1 MVARLGLL
9 ETRKVGVEIL
19 RLVERRS
26 VHTREL
32 GLGLVAAP
40 VSTRKRKELYR
51 LDRLRV
57 LEMRPA
63 AQVDEVALRV
73 ERDVSLRRVDELDLV
88 RLALLLEALARV
100 VPRDLLAL
108 PDAALLD
115 LPLDLVLEP
124 LQVGLRDGLG
134 ELEVVV
140 EAVFDRRADRD
151 LRPREEPARGLR
163 EEVRGRVAQDVE
175 RVGVVLVPR
184 GQDLDP
190 LAVLHRKPQ
199 VADAAV
205 RAEQNRLFG
214 ELRADRPRRIEARR
228 AVRKFKLGVI
238 GKNDL
243 HHERRGYSG
252 TFAARTGAH
261 GGREPD
267 SRPRGRAG
275 RCGRRSAG

>member
-1 MVARLGLL
+1 MPDRRARRVLVEVDEVELSAQAAMVARLRLL

-40 VSTRKRKELYR
+40 VGTRKREELHR

-73 ERDVSLRRVDELDLV
+73 ERDVAFRRVDELDLV
-88 RLALLLEALARV
+88 RLALLLEAFARV

-124 LQVGLRDGLG
+124 LQIGLRDWLG

-175 RVGVVLVPR
+175 RVGVVLVP
-184 GQDLDP
+184 G
-190 LAVLHRKPQ
+190 
-199 VADAAV
+199 
-205 RAEQNRLFG
+205 
-214 ELRADRPRRIEARR
+214 
-228 AVRKFKLGVI
+228 
-238 GKNDL
+238 
-243 HHERRGYSG
+243 
-252 TFAARTGAH
+252 
-261 GGREPD
+261 
-267 SRPRGRAG
+267 
-275 RCGRRSAG
+275 